1 MIETSDLNVGGGLP
15 TSELSDGT
23 SASQKGGSGGGLQ
36 GVTGAALK
44 VGVVDFPAPRIPTFD
59 EYADGGA
66 TKTGDIYTYGGFLGR
81 PQGTQR

>member
-15 TSELSDGT
+15 TSTLPDHTAAAQSGGT
-23 SASQKGGSGGGLQ
+23 GGGLQ
-36 GVTGAALK
+36 GVTSAALK
-44 VGVVDFPAPRIPTFD
+44 VGVVEFPAPRIPTFS
-59 EYADGGA
+59 ENAEGGA